1 MTHQPGHQVAAPD
14 VERIVAEAVAGQLT
28 VATAESLTAGMV
40 CSELASIPGASGM
53 LMGAVVAYQN
63 SVKESVLGVSSE
75 LLSRAGSV
83 DPEVARRMAQGV
95 RRLTGA
101 SLGVSTTGVAGP
113 EPHDG
118 QPVGTVYIGL
128 ADEYGAWC
136 AQYSFLG
143 NRSAIRRQAA
153 AHALLE
159 LQQAI
164 DAAEPAR

>member
-1 MTHQPGHQVAAPD
+1 MTATGGKAAGPPD
-14 VERIVAEAVAGQLT
+14 VSGIVADAAAAGLT

-40 CSELASIPGASGM
+40 CAELGSVPGASGM

-63 SVKESVLGVSSE
+63 SVKERLLGVSAD
-75 LLSRAGSV
+75 LLARAGSV
-83 DPEVARRMAQGV
+83 DAEVARRMAQGV

-101 SLGVSTTGVAGP
+101 TLGVATTGVAGP

-118 QPVGTVYIGL
+118 QPVGTVFIAL

-136 AQYSFLG
+136 ARHHFEG
-143 NRSAIRRQAA
+143 NRSAVRRRTTAQ
-153 AHALLE
+153 ALLQ

-164 DAAEPAR
+164 DAARPAR